1 MSECEEQQSLLQKD
15 LSLKESVNLRGNRN
29 NDKDTFIN
37 RNRDLPYSDEDW
49 SDTDSSSCSSYYSDC
64 NSSSIIEWEN
74 EVTPEGE
81 LFYIESYSQPKYHQK
96 QLTSPEAA
104 SKDENATDSSAKEK
118 RKITTKGKLVRLIR
132 RRSSRRSTRK
142 KPDIKNVED
151 SESSNKT
158 GSKVTFRESQEGEC
172 REVMLRVV
180 GDGSSLGRR
189 ATLSETLLG
198 LVLTTLSDQT
208 RIMVAGF
215 IPNSQ
220 ASKKRNIKVGDW
232 LKSINGEEI
241 DNSSLND
248 VLNKITPPCEVTLQL
263 QRVAE
268 CDITQ
273 VPVSQPDK
281 VTVEQSPLVKQIV
294 SGTVERAGEELP
306 FWVVYATQEGV
317 TETSPADQGVVYCYP
332 RQNTLAAARGVF
344 LTIAH
349 MAGQL
354 IPSPVTSTTIVHK
367 GQLAHVIYTAEN
379 KELLLL
385 AIPDS
390 RCSLKE
396 AILLNT
402 DIVRCLKFT
411 YQSLSRCFSLKE
423 HHAALDRVF
432 SLLQAQF
439 LSSSLI
445 NIQRFL
451 DFLPAAHFIALPRD
465 AQVQIDDALSELES
479 NDFGG
484 YNDEDDC
491 QRLYSIIGSCLF
503 YKGYLLASHFNREDL
518 VDVNAWCRHNG
529 LLLLSRSESVRNLV
543 MWREVFP
550 ASCNRG
556 QPAVTLTYFLPQG
569 RWFLLV
575 VGQEDCL
582 LALLL
587 ESGGC
592 TVKIEGNP
600 GPEPVYVKQAQAT
613 LHHVRE
619 IQVLSLADKW
629 IQNHCRLP
637 TMCPDSQTKPSL
649 NTSGEN
655 STNTTAEFSPKSTP
669 SPSTSKKPQEVT
681 SILKHRI
688 SPDDSLSTGR
698 DMYETS
704 EDSTSQAASSVVSDE
719 AAPILG
725 RRAERERATDSIL
738 SDSDF
743 SDDLDEWTS
752 LNSGAGSRLFDLS
765 EIGRNLLSDVEYSL
779 PMRLTAGDQNPLFCY
794 VHLDCAEGVILS
806 NPTLT
811 ASGQLRHILHNFRTL
826 APLIHELLQNTV
838 RFKLKVQE
846 VSECLI
852 NKTLIA
858 NKEHA
863 MLFECP
869 PAKTDSGKKSKPLT
883 YWIVGRLFFMPQ
895 PREVYICFQD
905 SSPQNMVEIA
915 CRLALSASG

>member
-1 MSECEEQQSLLQKD
+1 
-15 LSLKESVNLRGNRN
+15 
-29 NDKDTFIN
+29 
-37 RNRDLPYSDEDW
+37 
-49 SDTDSSSCSSYYSDC
+49 
-64 NSSSIIEWEN
+64 
-74 EVTPEGE
+74 
-81 LFYIESYSQPKYHQK
+81 
-96 QLTSPEAA
+96 
-104 SKDENATDSSAKEK
+104 
-118 RKITTKGKLVRLIR
+118 
-132 RRSSRRSTRK
+132 
-142 KPDIKNVED
+142 
-151 SESSNKT
+151 
-158 GSKVTFRESQEGEC
+158 
-172 REVMLRVV
+172 
-180 GDGSSLGRR
+180 
-189 ATLSETLLG
+189 
-198 LVLTTLSDQT
+198 
-208 RIMVAGF
+208 
-215 IPNSQ
+215 
-220 ASKKRNIKVGDW
+220 
-232 LKSINGEEI
+232 
-241 DNSSLND
+241 
-248 VLNKITPPCEVTLQL
+248 
-263 QRVAE
+263 
-268 CDITQ
+268 
-273 VPVSQPDK
+273 
-281 VTVEQSPLVKQIV
+281 
-294 SGTVERAGEELP
+294 
-306 FWVVYATQEGV
+306 
-317 TETSPADQGVVYCYP
+317 
-332 RQNTLAAARGVF
+332 
-344 LTIAH
+344 

-655 STNTTAEFSPKSTP
+655 STNTNTGNILLCLFYDMTKAFDLLDHGILLDKLRILGISGNPLRWISSYLKDRHMIVSLKHRGPDNILRTYKSSPSPALNIGVPQGSNLGPILFLLYVNDLPGSISSGNLWLFADDACHLVPSPNRNITIENTQTGLLEMSTWCSKNHLVLNSGKTKLMEFYNRKKPEPPPILTLDGVPLETCSETKYLGLHITENLNWGTHVDAIAPRLSSVTYLLFRLQKLVDIEILLKVYYGCFHSIV
-669 SPSTSKKPQEVT
+669 SYGPSTSKKPQEVT

-838 RFKLKVQE
+838 RFKKLKVQE